1 MAETSLTSGHEPSIN
16 SRRNWRSVY
25 IKCGADNV
33 TVAGATR
40 ASSDKQRANRT
51 GGNLATRDR
60 FYRYRLYFLFLFL
73 LLSLSSHPCL
83 LASPLFFLK
92 STLPSLSV
100 RRLCRDLSRGSAG
113 CRAISSR
120 NKRTRRTYARTVRL
134 RLSFTERAIKF
145 ASRDFI
151 AGSMIL

>member
-40 ASSDKQRANRT
+40 VSSDKQRANRT

-73 LLSLSSHPCL
+73 LLSLSLPTPASSPRHFFFSNQRYL
-83 LASPLFFLK
+83 LFL
-92 STLPSLSV
+92 
-100 RRLCRDLSRGSAG
+100 RDDCAG
-113 CRAISSR
+113 IYREEVPVAARYRRAISAR
-120 NKRTRRTYARTVRL
+120 GEHTRERSDCVYRL
-134 RLSFTERAIKF
+134 QREQLNSHRGTLLRAP
-145 ASRDFI
+145 
-151 AGSMIL
+151 